1 MNSLLAGYWLQL
13 IDGSLSCWLVGA
25 LLLVVIHQVY
35 YYLRYIRLKKCQP
48 TEIAGELPAVS
59 VIVCA
64 RNEEDNLRDYLH
76 TLLNQDYPNYEVIV
90 VDDGSEDQTTMVL
103 EQYARL
109 NKHMYHTF
117 VPREARVMSTK
128 KLALTIGVKAAHY
141 DYLLMTDADC
151 RPESRNWIR
160 EMMSGFICGGEQ
172 IEVVLGYGA
181 YFEKNTLLS
190 SLISYDTLFIG
201 LQYLGMA
208 AAGYPYMGVG
218 RNLAYKKD
226 TFFKNHGFRGLLNE
240 RSGDDDLFVNKV
252 TNSHNTA
259 IVCSRDSITWS
270 PPKTTWKEWFHQ
282 KRRHLSVSPHYKR
295 SSKLRLGIEPITR
308 GLVYALLIATFIFGN
323 GLAMCIAYGLWCL
336 RLIIQLC
343 VINISAHRLGGRM
356 FGIEIVAYDMLLPLI
371 SLWILIAQRFR
382 KRQLYW

>member
-1 MNSLLAGYWLQL
+1 
-13 IDGSLSCWLVGA
+13 
-25 LLLVVIHQVY
+25 
-35 YYLRYIRLKKCQP
+35 
-48 TEIAGELPAVS
+48 
-59 VIVCA
+59 
-64 RNEEDNLRDYLH
+64 
-76 TLLNQDYPNYEVIV
+76 
-90 VDDGSEDQTTMVL
+90 
-103 EQYARL
+103 
-109 NKHMYHTF
+109 MYHPF

-190 SLISYDTLFIG
+190 SLINYDTLFIG

-252 TNSHNTA
+252 TTRYNTA
-259 IVCSRDSITWS
+259 IV
-270 PPKTTWKEWFHQ
+270 
-282 KRRHLSVSPHYKR
+282 
-295 SSKLRLGIEPITR
+295 
-308 GLVYALLIATFIFGN
+308 
-323 GLAMCIAYGLWCL
+323 
-336 RLIIQLC
+336 
-343 VINISAHRLGGRM
+343 
-356 FGIEIVAYDMLLPLI
+356 
-371 SLWILIAQRFR
+371 
-382 KRQLYW
+382 